1 MDLGI
6 AGRRALVLGSS
17 QGLGLAVATR
27 LAAEGAEVTLA
38 GRKAE
43 TLADAQ
49 TKSGATGYEIV
60 DLADPASLADFVAR
74 LGSYDILIN
83 NSGGPPPGPVSAVTA
98 DVWEKQFGAM
108 VLSLITITGKLLP
121 AMRAQGWGR
130 IVTLASSGVEQP
142 IPNLGISNT
151 LRVSLVGW
159 AKTLAEE
166 VARDGVTLNTVLPGR
181 IHTAR
186 VDQIDGAAAQRSGK
200 SPEEIAEA
208 SKATIPMGRYGRPEE
223 FADVVAFLAS
233 ERASYVTGSVVRVDG
248 GLIRSS

>member
-6 AGRRALVLGSS
+6 TGKAALVLGSS

-27 LAAEGAEVTLA
+27 LAAEGAIVTLA

-43 TLADAQ
+43 TLEAAKA
-49 TKSGATGYEIV
+49 TSGAAGFEVV
-60 DLADPASLADFVAR
+60 DLADQQSLAALLDRV
-74 LGSYDILIN
+74 GPYDILIN
-83 NSGGPPPGPVSAVTA
+83 NSGGPPPGPISAVA
-98 DVWEKQFGAM
+98 GEVWEKQFQAM
-108 VLSLITITGKLLP
+108 VLSLISVTAKLLP
-121 AMRAQGWGR
+121 GMRERKWGR
-130 IVTLASSGVEQP
+130 VVTLGSSGVEQP
-142 IPNLGISNT
+142 IGNLGISNT

-166 VARDGVTLNTVLPGR
+166 VAREGVTINTVLPGR
-181 IHTAR
+181 IHTTR
-186 VDQIDGAAAQRSGK
+186 VDQLDQAAAQRTGK
-200 SPEEIAEA
+200 TAAEIADS

-248 GLIRSS
+248 GLIRGI